1 MVFLWFRLRGEGG
14 REWSTLPA
22 CACAC
27 LFGRSLPLSSSKI
40 VPSLARSLTTT
51 RLPSLPP
58 SLSLSAITRLRPSVD
73 PRGSRCQVGCRLST
87 RAMGDSRRS
96 DISTCHKREAAVDAA
111 AAAERPLLLALHSS
125 AELMVIGKPN
135 TCSVS
140 VDGTRCLLKMSEVAY
155 WQCKQ
160 FQRIERRRVVQSV
173 DLNMAVHVDC

>member
-1 MVFLWFRLRGEGG
+1 MPV
-14 REWSTLPA
+14 PA
-22 CACAC
+22 CLVAP
-27 LFGRSLPLSSSKI
+27 SLSPRLKSFHH
-40 VPSLARSLTTT
+40 SLARSRPLGSP
-51 RLPSLPP
+51 PSLPP